1 MSMSPSGV
9 GRLEVRNGTMTALA
23 NTLARMLG
31 RPVVDL
37 TALTGRYDFDLEYSS
52 EDSNGMRMAAPS
64 GGSLPSAA
72 EPGVSIFGS
81 IQQVGL
87 KLDAQKLPLK
97 AIVVDRAE
105 KTPTE
110 N

>member
-1 MSMSPSGV
+1 MA
-9 GRLEVRNGTMTALA
+9 TAA
-23 NTLARMLG
+23 
-31 RPVVDL
+31 
-37 TALTGRYDFDLEYSS
+37 
-52 EDSNGMRMAAPS
+52 

-97 AIVVDRAE
+97 AIVVDHAE